1 MEQVAIL
8 HALALWC
15 QTRNLGREIDPEL
28 ADLTPAWN
36 PVIFSSVR
44 SPRKTDG
51 MIAVHW
57 GSETV
62 EHHDEKKMFSGSGRA
77 ALFERSLTEP

>member
-8 HALALWC
+8 HALALSC
-15 QTRNLGREIDPEL
+15 QTQRLGREIDPEL
-28 ADLTPAWN
+28 ADLTPAWT
-36 PVIFSSVR
+36 PVSFSSPIR

-77 ALFERSLTEP
+77 ALSSGP